1 MALAVAGASGDHCGR
16 VRYGFGMGNR
26 TAFAVVLLLFV
37 SILSIGQNANHSLNP
52 APLVL
57 TGAIP
62 LPNVVGRIDHFAF
75 GPDNQ
80 LFLSALGNNTEEV
93 ISLGMQRVGRTIAGV
108 PVPQG
113 VVYSPETNKL
123 FVGSDEGKLYIY
135 DGTKFDLI
143 TSIDFGDDVDNLR
156 YDASQK
162 RVYVGFGDG
171 ESAAIGMV
179 DAETNRRLTQ
189 EYKVGAHPES
199 FQLEQAGTNIY
210 VNVPELKQIVV
221 VNRKMGKVTR
231 WPINF
236 GGNFPMALDE
246 GDHRLFIATRNP
258 ARMAVFDISTGK
270 LVTALPCVQDSD
282 DIYYDTERKRIYA
295 SGGEGFI
302 SVFQQKDA
310 DHYEPVAKIATAVGA
325 RTSAYSGKVGKKGF
339 DRLYVAVPARAERGA
354 EVLIYTVQ

>member
-1 MALAVAGASGDHCGR
+1 MGKRNVA
-16 VRYGFGMGNR
+16 
-26 TAFAVVLLLFV
+26 AVVLLFA
-37 SILSIGQNANHSLNP
+37 SIVAAGQKSANPSNP

-62 LPNVVGRIDHFAF
+62 LPNVSGRIDHFAF
-75 GPDNQ
+75 GPENQ
-80 LFLSALGNNTEEV
+80 LFVSALGNNTEEV
-93 ISLGMQRVGRTIAGV
+93 ISLGMQKVVRTLAGV

-179 DAETNRRLTQ
+179 DAETNRRMPQ

-199 FQLEQAGTNIY
+199 FQTEQSGTNIY
-210 VNVPELKQIVV
+210 VNVPELKQIAV
-221 VNRKMGKVTR
+221 VNKTTGKVSH
-231 WPINF
+231 WPISF

-246 GDHRLFIATRNP
+246 SGHRLFVATRSP
-258 ARMAVFDISTGK
+258 ARMAVFDTSTGK
-270 LVTALPCVQDSD
+270 MVAAFPCVQDSD

-302 SVFQQKDA
+302 SVFQQSDA
-310 DHYEPVAKIATAVGA
+310 DHYEAVAKVPTAVGA
-325 RTSAYSGKVGKKGF
+325 RTSAYSGKVGKKAF

-354 EVLIYTVQ
+354 EILIFTVQ